1 MKISLQWLQDY
12 VDVSDYMKKP
22 EELAELL
29 TRAGLEVEEIH
40 NKRKDYDQVVVGLI
54 LEKDKHPNAD
64 KLSLCKVTTG
74 EGVVHQIVCGAQNH
88 KANDRVVVALP
99 GAILPGGFAIKT
111 AAVRGVESG
120 GMLCSLKELGL
131 PGDSDGILILPED
144 APIGKPFAEYKGLDD
159 VVFVLKVTAN
169 RADCLSHY
177 GLAREISCLLSRP
190 LKEVVRDFAGS
201 GLSSKEI
208 GLEVKTAELCPRYT
222 GRFMKNVKVG
232 PSPAWLTKRLE
243 SVGLKPINNVVDI
256 TNFVMM
262 DLGQP
267 LHAFDADK
275 LSGRKIVVDKARPG
289 EKFKTLDGT
298 ELTLKGDELLIKD
311 GEKAV
316 CIAGVIGGLNSGV
329 TEETKNVFLE
339 SAYFAPASVRK
350 TARGNGI
357 ETDSAYRFARGVDP
371 EGALRA
377 LDRAT
382 GLIAKAA
389 GGEGFEAAG
398 DAHDFYPAPVRKLP
412 VQLSVAMVSQ
422 RLGYEASETKLL
434 DFMKRLGC
442 IIEPA
447 SGGSGHPPGSGA
459 PGVLS
464 VLPPSFRFDLEQDM
478 DLVEEYARLNGYEH
492 IPESLP
498 AIAEAPAA
506 HDGNFLVQRKISR
519 VLQREGF
526 HQAFNYAF
534 TSSAGEKEFLGGLRG
549 FGAAGLVTEDKPIT
563 LRNPLN
569 AELDIMRTT
578 LSLGLYKNLVTN
590 YGYGNHVGRLFE
602 IGSIFVRGNDGG
614 YAENTRLGVIAW
626 GHPTGLWNKEAAPP
640 VFEVK
645 AAIEALLR
653 SLGMNAITWTQ
664 PTDKGD
670 VPGFLHRGQTAH
682 LQVEGQKVGL
692 VGTFH
697 PLRLDEHK
705 IRVPAAYAELDLDRL
720 LKGPPRALR
729 VEGLARTPI
738 VERDFAFVMP
748 RTMKVADVGRA
759 MKQAAGASLV
769 HVDVFDVYEGD
780 KMEAGKKSVA
790 FRLHYQDKNGTLQDA
805 QIQDLQSKVL
815 AAAEKLG
822 LSIR

>member
-12 VDVSDYMKKP
+12 VDVSEYLKKP
-22 EELAELL
+22 EELADVL

-131 PGDSDGILILPED
+131 PGDSDGIVILPED
-144 APIGKPFAEYKGLDD
+144 APIGKAFAEYKGLDD

-177 GLAREISCLLSRP
+177 GLAREIACLLSRP
-190 LKEVVRDFAGS
+190 LKEVNRDFVAAAI
-201 GLSSKEI
+201 SSKDI

-232 PSPAWLTKRLE
+232 PSPDWLSKRLE
-243 SVGLKPINNVVDI
+243 SVGMKPINNVVDV

-275 LSGRKIVVDKARPG
+275 LAGRKIVVDKARVG

-382 GLIAKAA
+382 ALIGKAA
-389 GGEGFEAAG
+389 GAEGFEAAG
-398 DAHDFYPAPVRKLP
+398 DAHDFYPAPVRKSQ
-412 VQLSVAMVSQ
+412 VTLSVAQVSQ
-422 RLGYEASETKLL
+422 RLGYEANEAKLL

-442 IIEPA
+442 QVEPGA
-447 SGGSGHPPGSGA
+447 GGSI
-459 PGVLS
+459 S

-506 HDGNFLVQRKISR
+506 HDKNFLNQRRISR
-519 VLQREGF
+519 ALQREGF

-534 TSSAGEKEFLGGLRG
+534 TSSAGEKDFLGGLRG

-578 LSLGLYKNLVTN
+578 LSLGLYKNFVAN
-590 YGYGNHVGRLFE
+590 YGYGNHFGRLFE
-602 IGSIFVRGNDGG
+602 IGSIFVRGDAGA
-614 YAENTRLGVIAW
+614 YSENTRLGLIAW
-626 GHPTGLWNKEAAPP
+626 GHPAGLWTKEAAPP

-645 AAIEALLR
+645 AAVEALLR
-653 SLGMNAITWTQ
+653 SLGMNAIVWTQ
-664 PTDKGD
+664 PQDKGD

-692 VGTFH
+692 IGTLH
-697 PLRLDEHK
+697 PSRLDEHK

-729 VEGLARTPI
+729 VEGLARTPV

-748 RTMKVADVGRA
+748 KSMKVADVGKA
-759 MKQAAGASLV
+759 MKQAAGATLV

-780 KMEAGKKSVA
+780 KMESGKKSVA

-805 QIQDLQSKVL
+805 QISDLQAKVL